1 MGVHAYR
8 LAAYLVGPRLAQ
20 AGVLAFGRPSGE
32 CPWQCSVWEG
42 LAPLVVL
49 VQVVAGVL
57 SAPVTVQAK
66 AVALLV
72 AEEALLNLAVAEMFS
87 QDAVSS
93 LPVFLLP
100 SKKSPNK

>member
-1 MGVHAYR
+1 M
-8 LAAYLVGPRLAQ
+8 
-20 AGVLAFGRPSGE
+20 
-32 CPWQCSVWEG
+32 WEG
-42 LAPLVVL
+42 LVPLVAL